1 MDLAV
6 KKVELIEWLVGLKDE
21 KIIRQIESLK
31 AGSIKDIYDRRN
43 PKTME
48 EIRQKLIR
56 SEQDIQSGQVY
67 SQEEVREYFKDRFNR

>member
-1 MDLAV
+1 MNMAV
-6 KKVELIEWLVGLKDE
+6 KKVELIEWLIGLKDE
-21 KIIRQIESLK
+21 NLIRQIESLK
-31 AGSIKDIYDRRN
+31 TGAIKDIYDRRR
-43 PKTME
+43 PKTMD